1 MATASI
7 RRALAGTTM
16 AGAMALAGCAS
27 TGTGAAGAGT
37 ASASGSASAAGSA
50 GSSSNDSSGDGADA
64 ANAAALQA
72 ASAATIATGSAKL
85 ALDETVQSGK
95 QSISV
100 TGTGS
105 TQLSGSGSGGSS
117 DGEFTLTAAGQSI
130 QMRVIGKVLYEMLPP
145 AARAKVPGQKPWV
158 RIDLAKA
165 AAGAGGTISAPD
177 TSQALGYLKDA
188 KDVTKVGTETVDG
201 ASATH
206 YRFQAALPQNSGSML
221 GVSLPSSIPV
231 DVWVDAS
238 NHIREEKIQFTVS
251 ASATGA
257 ATATASAPATGSA
270 SASAGTGAQSASTT
284 TDLHLSGF
292 GTPVTVTAPPSA
304 QTTDLTGAAA
314 SAVAKG

>member
-37 ASASGSASAAGSA
+37 ASVSGSASAAGSA
-50 GSSSNDSSGDGADA
+50 SSSSNDSSGDSADA
-64 ANAAALQA
+64 ANVAALQA

-85 ALDETVQSGK
+85 TLDETVQSGK

-105 TQLSGSGSGGSS
+105 TQLSGSGGSS

-201 ASATH
+201 SSATH

-251 ASATGA
+251 ASAT
-257 ATATASAPATGSA
+257 ATASAPATGSA
-270 SASAGTGAQSASTT
+270 SAGTGTQSASTT